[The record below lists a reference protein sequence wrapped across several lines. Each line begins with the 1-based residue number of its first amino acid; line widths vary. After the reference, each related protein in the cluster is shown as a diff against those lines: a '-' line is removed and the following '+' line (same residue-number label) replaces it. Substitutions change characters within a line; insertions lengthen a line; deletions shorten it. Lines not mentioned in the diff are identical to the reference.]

1 MEEEQ
6 EVSFLPFCPARVE
19 KDSSWYPHLRTII
32 TGFIVIGKERKWML
46 LLQFMFIFN
55 L

>member
-1 MEEEQ
+1 MEER

-32 TGFIVIGKERKWML
+32 TGLIVIGKERKWM
-46 LLQFMFIFN
+46 FCVTFVIYVRI
-55 L
+55 